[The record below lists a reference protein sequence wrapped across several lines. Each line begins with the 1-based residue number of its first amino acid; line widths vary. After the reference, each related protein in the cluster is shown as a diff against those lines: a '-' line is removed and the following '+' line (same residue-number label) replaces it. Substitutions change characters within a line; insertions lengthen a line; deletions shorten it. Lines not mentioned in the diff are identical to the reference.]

1 MVGRGAVVSVPG
13 ALGEVAMQDLA
24 KSELETGRRVEG
36 QQVKIA
42 RGGGRSEPTEA
53 ILRRASGPKGTGLVR
68 GASAVQ
74 DAVVLAAGGAVALG
88 VRQNRRIRCIAGS

>member
-1 MVGRGAVVSVPG
+1 
-13 ALGEVAMQDLA
+13 MQDLA